1 MSIQIPEITKVDLTK
16 KTSMIFHSSFQYS
29 YLWLPLIGLV
39 VGLLGSMIG
48 GGGGFVF
55 PPALILLFKVPA
67 HIAVATSLAA
77 TLPICL
83 VGAAGHYRKGN
94 LDLRTGLKFG
104 MAGIIGALSG
114 TLIAGLLT
122 PAQLKDT
129 FGIYIILLSVLMI
142 FNHYK
147 DKRKPKVQKDQE
159 SRIKITP
166 IPRGSFYGFSG
177 GVISGT
183 FGSSGTAPVLAG
195 LLAIKLP
202 LKLVAGT
209 SLMVIF
215 INTVSALTGHL
226 ILGVI
231 DFTLIFFL
239 TTGTI
244 IGAITG
250 PRLTARLIFTKR
262 ERLIHQTFVYLML
275 GFGIIMIIS

>member
-1 MSIQIPEITKVDLTK
+1 
-16 KTSMIFHSSFQYS
+16 MIFHSSFQYS

-39 VGLLGSMIG
+39 VGLLGSMVG

-104 MAGIIGALSG
+104 LAGIIGALSG
-114 TLIAGLLT
+114 TLVAGLLT

-129 FGIYIILLSVLMI
+129 FGIYIILVSVLMI
-142 FNHYK
+142 FNHHK
-147 DKRKPKVQKDQE
+147 DKRKIKVRKAPK
-159 SRIKITP
+159 SITKP
-166 IPRGSFYGFSG
+166 TGIPKGSFYGFSG
-177 GVISGT
+177 GIISGT
-183 FGSSGTAPVLAG
+183 FGTSGTAPVLAG
-195 LLAIKLP
+195 LFAIKLP
-202 LKLVAGT
+202 VKFVAGT

-226 ILGVI
+226 IIGVI
-231 DFTLIFFL
+231 DLTLVLFL
-239 TTGTI
+239 TAGTI
-244 IGAITG
+244 IGAIAG
-250 PRLTARLIFTKR
+250 PKITARMNFTKR
-262 ERLIHQTFVYLML
+262 EGSIRQTFVYLMFV
-275 GFGIIMIIS
+275 FGIIMLIS